1 MKTKLSKEE
10 ILNKFKGVKTL
21 YHCKSNDVQDYVL
34 DSLENMPKAHKNI
47 WENVSYS
54 NDCCDSFHFGNQDY
68 ENEEIHI
75 KFWVPNSFY
84 DDLDQEKFSQ
94 WTLIRENGKEE
105 YLTIEGNEIQKHF
118 NSLSELLI
126 YVEENLGDLTFE
138 K

>member
-10 ILNKFKGVKTL
+10 ILNKFKGVQTL

-34 DSLENMPKAHKNI
+34 DSLENMPKSHKNI

-54 NDCCDSFHFGNQDY
+54 NDCCDSFHFGNHDY

-118 NSLSELLI
+118 NTLSELLI